1 VKPVTRRQHFAA
13 ALSVAFV
20 AACTASPPAD
30 GPEPAGQAI
39 AVVTAPSQADVAPG
53 TTVQFAAQVTGTSDS
68 SVSWSVD
75 EAGGGTVGANGLYTA
90 PATEG
95 TYHVRAASAV
105 ASGSNAASV
114 VRVKANA
121 PAVPAPTP
129 AVAISISPTTATL
142 DACKGQVFT
151 ASVTN
156 SPDTAVTWTV
166 TEAGGGTVTNGAYT
180 PPQSAGTY
188 HVVATSV
195 ADSTKAAVAT
205 VTVGPEKVLSVAV
218 VPGSGTVK
226 ASGAL
231 AFSASVTTTCGTFAA
246 Q

>member
-1 VKPVTRRQHFAA
+1 VTRRQLFAA

-30 GPEPAGQAI
+30 GPAPADQSV
-39 AVVTAPSQADVAPG
+39 AVVTAPSQADVEPG
-53 TTVQFAAQVTGTSDS
+53 TTVQFAAQVTGTLET

-105 ASGSNAASV
+105 ASGSSATSV
-114 VRVKANA
+114 VRVKATA
-121 PAVPAPTP
+121 PVPAPTP
-129 AVAISISPTTATL
+129 AVAITISPTTATL

-156 SPDTAVTWTV
+156 SSDTAVTWTV
-166 TEAGGGTVTNGAYT
+166 TEASGGTVTNGAYT
-180 PPQSAGTY
+180 PPQTAGTY

-195 ADSTKAAVAT
+195 ADNTKAAVAT
-205 VTVGPEKVLSVAV
+205 ITVGPEKVLSVAV

-231 AFSASVTTTCGTFAA
+231 AFSATVTTTCGTFAA
-246 Q
+246 N

>member
-1 VKPVTRRQHFAA
+1 VTRRQLFAA

-20 AACTASPPAD
+20 GACTASPPAD
-30 GPEPAGQAI
+30 GPAPADQSVV
-39 AVVTAPSQADVAPG
+39 VVTAPSQADVEPG
-53 TTVQFAAQVTGTSDS
+53 TTVQFAAQVTGTSDL

-105 ASGSNAASV
+105 ASGSSATSV
-114 VRVKANA
+114 VRVKAT
-121 PAVPAPTP
+121 PQVPGPTP
-129 AVAISISPTTATL
+129 AVAITISPTTATL
-142 DACKGQVFT
+142 DACKGRVFT

-156 SPDTAVTWTV
+156 SSDTAVTWTV

-180 PPQSAGTY
+180 PPQTAGTY

-195 ADSTKAAVAT
+195 ADKTKAAVAT

-218 VPGSGTVK
+218 VPGSGTVQ

-231 AFSASVTTTCGTFAA
+231 AFSATVTTTCGTFAA
-246 Q
+246 N

>member
-1 VKPVTRRQHFAA
+1 VTQRQLFASASLAA
-13 ALSVAFV
+13 ALV
-20 AACTASPPAD
+20 AACTASPPAA

-39 AVVTAPSQADVAPG
+39 AVVTAPSQADVQPG
-53 TTVQFAAQVTGTSDS
+53 TTVQFAAQVTGTTDS

-114 VRVKANA
+114 VRVKATGG
-121 PAVPAPTP
+121 VS
-129 AVAISISPTTATL
+129 ISISPTTATL
-142 DACKGQVFT
+142 DACKGQVFS

-166 TEAGGGTVTNGAYT
+166 TEADGGTVTNGAYT
-180 PPQSAGTY
+180 PPQTAGTY

-218 VPGSGTVK
+218 VPGSGAVQ
-226 ASGAL
+226 ASGPL
-231 AFSASVTTTCGTFAA
+231 AFSASVTTTCGSFAA
-246 Q
+246 K

>member
-1 VKPVTRRQHFAA
+1 VTRRQLFAA
-13 ALSVAFV
+13 ALSVALV
-20 AACTASPPAD
+20 GACTASPPAD
-30 GPEPAGQAI
+30 GPAPADQSVV
-39 AVVTAPSQADVAPG
+39 VVTAPSQADVEPG
-53 TTVQFAAQVTGTSDS
+53 TAVQFAAQVTGTSDP

-105 ASGSNAASV
+105 ASGSSGTSV
-114 VRVKANA
+114 VRVKATRA
-121 PAVPAPTP
+121 LS
-129 AVAISISPTTATL
+129 ISISPASATL
-142 DACKGQVFT
+142 DACKAQVFT

-156 SPDTAVTWTV
+156 SPDATVTWSV
-166 TEAGGGTVTNGAYT
+166 TEAGGGTVANGAYT
-180 PPQSAGTY
+180 PPPTAGTY

-205 VTVGPEKVLSVAV
+205 VTVGPEKILSVAV
-218 VPGSGTVK
+218 VPGSGTVQ